1 MSAGFVIAQD
11 QLTPVIKRLAEKLTP
26 SQQHDFV
33 LGWAM
38 EVEDIAYRN
47 ARSKGG
53 RKFWND
59 LAGSIRL
66 RSIGPAGAEV
76 YSAHP
81 AAAQK
86 QFGGVIEAPG
96 KGPGATGARFLTIPL
111 RGSAAVGKTVGDFK
125 EGGSK
130 LFVLGKRDDAG
141 GRGGILARIGA
152 GGAVEPLFILCK
164 RTKPQRAEPW
174 FPNETETLE
183 LGSKMADKKLAT
195 L

>member
-26 SQQHDFV
+26 SQQHVFLLAWGGNIQDR
-33 LGWAM
+33 
-38 EVEDIAYRN
+38 AYRH

-53 RKFWND
+53 RHLWKDIAN
-59 LAGSIRL
+59 SVHL
-66 RSIGPAGAEV
+66 RSIGPSGVEIFSDHV
-76 YSAHP
+76 

-111 RGSAAVGKTVGDFK
+111 RGSAAEGKTVGDFK
-125 EGGSK
+125 TGGSK

-141 GRGGILARIGA
+141 GRGGILARLGA